1 MSILGVSAFHHDSAA
16 ALLKNNQIVGAS
28 QEERFSRKKY
38 DKRWPQH
45 TIQWLK
51 HLSDDIT
58 TVAFYDKDN
67 IQKSFIAELP
77 KRIIENLNFFNLR
90 FEKLNKNIF
99 NEF

>member
-1 MSILGVSAFHHDSAA
+1 MSTLGVSAFHHDSAA

-51 HLSDDIT
+51 QLSDDIT

-67 IQKSFIAELP
+67 KQDSKYLI
-77 KRIIENLNFFNLR
+77 KRQSLHFS
-90 FEKLNKNIF
+90 IF
-99 NEF
+99 